1 MNKRPIDLMRE
12 SGGAFKIESDDDNTL
27 VQEMCKLNGGL
38 ALITK
43 NAIYEV
49 KLADQIDPNRENPN
63 FPHNVRRRVLDVGAD
78 SPLVGQTLLTANA
91 LFKEKFLP
99 VFVDTHKAVSL
110 IFETLTDLVD
120 MNIASEEFIAIEE
133 KQIQSM
139 KNRSQKS
146 GSLSIPSISDFKQ
159 RTKSFVQ
166 KAEHVEQ
173 AIIDMILLFYPDISR
188 GHFET
193 VINKLKA
200 KYDSD
205 DDFIKFLES
214 ILPFMKMVRNA
225 RDCLDH
231 RNAKDINVLN
241 FKINPDGTII
251 PPTIEI
257 NNFRGTQLEATS
269 LSFFMSNT
277 IKNMLEIIENLTAFL
292 CSKHVQPFGSVP
304 ILVGLIPENR
314 RRNKFIRFGYCTNIT
329 GQWMP
334 IG

>member
-12 SGGAFKIESDDDNTL
+12 SGGAFKIESDNDNTPI
-27 VQEMCKLNGGL
+27 QEMCTLNDGL

-43 NAIYEV
+43 NAIYEI
-49 KLADQIDPNRENPN
+49 KFADQIDPNRENPN
-63 FPHNVRRRVLDVGAD
+63 LPHNVQRCVLNVGAD
-78 SPLVGQTLLTANA
+78 SVLVGQTLLTANA

-99 VFVDTHKAVSL
+99 SFIDIRNAMSLVFEA
-110 IFETLTDLVD
+110 LTDLVD
-120 MNIASEEFIAIEE
+120 MNAASEQFTAIEE
-133 KQIQSM
+133 KEIQAM

-146 GSLSIPSISDFKQ
+146 GSLAIPSISDINQ

-173 AIIDMILLFYPDISR
+173 AIIDLILLFYPDISW

-193 VINKLKA
+193 VTNNLKT
-200 KYDSD
+200 KYDPD
-205 DDFIKFLES
+205 DDFVKFLEN

-231 RNAKDINVLN
+231 RNAKGTDILN
-241 FKINPDGTII
+241 FKINSDGTII

-257 NNFRGTQLEATS
+257 NFRGTNLEATS
-269 LSFFMSNT
+269 LSSFMSHT
-277 IKNMLEIIENLTAFL
+277 TKNMLDIIENLMAFL
-292 CSKHVQPFGSVP
+292 SSKHAQPFGNFP
-304 ILVGLIPENR
+304 MLVGLIPEDK
-314 RRNKFIRFGYCTNIT
+314 RRNKFVRFSYFTNIT

-334 IG
+334 VG

>member
-12 SGGAFKIESDDDNTL
+12 SGGAFKIESENDNTPI
-27 VQEMCKLNGGL
+27 QEMCKLNGGL

-43 NAIYEV
+43 NAIYEM

-63 FPHNVRRRVLDVGAD
+63 LPHNVQRCVLNVGAD
-78 SPLVGQTLLTANA
+78 SILVGQTLLTANA
-91 LFKEKFLP
+91 LFKENFLP
-99 VFVDTHKAVSL
+99 SSIDTQDAISLVFEA
-110 IFETLTDLVD
+110 LTDLVD
-120 MNIASEEFIAIEE
+120 MDTTSKQFTTSEEKETQA
-133 KQIQSM
+133 M

-146 GSLSIPSISDFKQ
+146 GSFAIPSISDINQ

-173 AIIDMILLFYPDISR
+173 AIIDLILLFYPDISR

-193 VINKLKA
+193 VANNLKA
-200 KYDSD
+200 KYDPD
-205 DDFIKFLES
+205 DDFVKFLES

-231 RNAKDINVLN
+231 RNAKGVDVLN
-241 FKINPDGTII
+241 FKINSDGTIT

-257 NNFRGTQLEATS
+257 NFRGTKLEAIS
-269 LSFFMSNT
+269 LSSFMSHT
-277 IKNMLEIIENLTAFL
+277 TKNMLDIIENLMAFL
-292 CSKHVQPFGSVP
+292 SSKHAQPFGNFP
-304 ILVGLIPENR
+304 MLVGLIPEDK
-314 RRNKFIRFGYCTNIT
+314 RRNKFVRFSYFTNIT

-334 IG
+334 IS